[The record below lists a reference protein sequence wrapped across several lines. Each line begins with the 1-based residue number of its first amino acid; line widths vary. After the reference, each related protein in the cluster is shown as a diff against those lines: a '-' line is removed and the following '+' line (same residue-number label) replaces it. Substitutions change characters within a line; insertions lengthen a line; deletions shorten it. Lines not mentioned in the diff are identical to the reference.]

1 MGLDLEFRTRDL
13 ARSAM
18 VSGISV
24 SWGRDSVGGIDSGS
38 AAATEVL
45 GTAAVVG
52 AKSDGGADGT
62 ALIDPVGGFF
72 LGFGRDFFMV
82 TSGSVRA
89 SPLDVEAAA
98 LSAMI
103 VAVVRRSDLGGFV
116 VFCG

>member
-1 MGLDLEFRTRDL
+1 
-13 ARSAM
+13 M
-18 VSGISV
+18 VSGI

-38 AAATEVL
+38 AAATAVL
-45 GTAAVVG
+45 GTAVVVG
-52 AKSDGGADGT
+52 TKSDGGADGT

-72 LGFGRDFFMV
+72 LGFGRDFFVV

-103 VAVVRRSDLGGFV
+103 FAVVRGLDRGRFV